1 MKITPKNWTSF
12 QHYKNRRPPWIKLY
26 RGLID
31 DMHFQRLPVASRA
44 LAPCLWLLAS
54 DYQDGV
60 IEMSVEEIAFRLRF
74 DVKEINQ
81 GLKPLID
88 NGFFI
93 VLDECNHDASNVLAS
108 RLQHAIPERETERET
123 EKEREVIKTQK
134 ASRLNLDS
142 LPEDWKQFCEKERPE
157 LNPVKVFDS
166 FKDYWVGVSGTK
178 GVKNDWLA
186 TWRNWVRRETA
197 SPANKKHEKPDF
209 MKGLANA
216 RT

>member
-1 MKITPKNWTSF
+1 MKLTPKNWTSF

-54 DYQDGV
+54 DYEDGV

-81 GLKPLID
+81 GLTPLID

-93 VLDECNHDASNVLAS
+93 VLDECHQDASNVLAS
-108 RLQHAIPERETERET
+108 SLQHAIPERETERET
-123 EKEREVIKTQK
+123 ETEREKVKTQK
-134 ASRLNLDS
+134 ASRMNIETM
-142 LPEDWKQFCEKERPE
+142 PEDWKQFCEK
-157 LNPVKVFDS
+157 VKPDLDPQIVFDS
-166 FKDYWVGVSGTK
+166 FRDYWVGVAGGK
-178 GVKNDWLA
+178 GVKSDWLA

-197 SPANKKHEKPDF
+197 SAANKKSDKPDWA
-209 MKGLANA
+209 KGLANV

>member
-1 MKITPKNWTSF
+1 MKLTPKNWASF

-74 DVKEINQ
+74 DVKEINLC
-81 GLKPLID
+81 LKPLID

-93 VLDECNHDASNVLAS
+93 VLDECNHDASNVLAG
-108 RLQHAIPERETERET
+108 RLQHATPERETERET
-123 EKEREVIKTQK
+123 EAERESPKTKK
-134 ASRLNLDS
+134 ASKLKEET
-142 LPEDWKQFCEKERPE
+142 LPEDWKNFCLKERPE
-157 LNPVKVFDS
+157 LQPEKVFES
-166 FKDYWVGVSGTK
+166 FKDYWIGVA
-178 GVKNDWLA
+178 GVKADWSA
-186 TWRNWVRRETA
+186 TWRNWVRKETVN
-197 SPANKKHEKPDF
+197 PTNKKAVSTAPDF
-209 MKGLANA
+209 MKGSSYYA
-216 RT
+216 RS